1 MKYSLNVQAICDEKG
16 LFTDVDVSWPGSLHD
31 AVYLLTVG

>member
-1 MKYSLNVQAICDEKG
+1 MKYSLNVQAICDKKG

-31 AVYLLTVG
+31 ARVFANVG